1 MVVSIGVFM
10 STLDSSIV
18 NIALPSIMETFG
30 SPLRTTEWV
39 IISYLLTVTATL
51 LFWGG
56 LSDFWG
62 RRRVYSLGMFVFAAG
77 SLGCAG
83 AQAISWLIGARFM
96 QAVGAAMMM
105 ATGPAILR
113 DIFPRDQLGRTFGL
127 IGVTVSI
134 GLMSGPVLGGF
145 LVQYYSW
152 RSIFLVTV
160 PVGALFSF
168 LAILII
174 PKGRLGWRLVGF
186 DWYGALFWALALV
199 SGLGALAHI
208 TGESWREPGFWL
220 CLGACFLFAYLF
232 IRVERMVSAP
242 ILPLSLFRERFF
254 SSAVV
259 SAVLSFIT
267 LFAVNLLTPFYLELI
282 LDLSTSRTGMIM
294 MSVPLATIV
303 VAPAAGWLSDFIG
316 YRYITTAG
324 ILLNA
329 ASLVL
334 LSLLTAE
341 TRPLDVVWRLVLLGC
356 GQAMFLSPNS
366 ASILGKVDKLFIGVS
381 SGLLAT
387 ARNLGMSL
395 GVALAGIIFSLLFS
409 LETGGLDLRDFSPV
423 HTSAFMVAL
432 KGSFWA
438 AALIGG
444 IGVWCSWERGK
455 ET

>member
-1 MVVSIGVFM
+1 MVVSTGVFM

-39 IISYLLTVTATL
+39 VMSYLLTVTATL

-62 RRRVYSLGMFVFAAG
+62 RRRVYSFGMFVFAAG
-77 SLGCAG
+77 SLACAG
-83 AQAISWLIGARFM
+83 AQAISWLIAARFM

-134 GLMSGPVLGGF
+134 GLMSGPALGGF

-168 LAILII
+168 LAILVI
-174 PKGRLGWRLVGF
+174 PKGRSGWRLVGF
-186 DWYGALFWALALV
+186 DWYGALCWALALV
-199 SGLGALAHI
+199 SGLWALVHI
-208 TGESWREPGFWL
+208 SGESWREFGFWL
-220 CLGACFLFAYLF
+220 RLGACFLFTYLF
-232 IRVERMVSAP
+232 IRVERVVSAP

-267 LFAVNLLTPFYLELI
+267 LFTVNLLTPFYLERI
-282 LDLSTSRTGMIM
+282 LSLSTSRTGMVM
-294 MSVPLATIV
+294 MSVPLATMV
-303 VAPAAGWLSDFIG
+303 VAPVAGRLSDSIG

-329 ASLVL
+329 VSLML
-334 LSLLTAE
+334 LALLTAE